1 MTFLLFVVH
10 INKFYN
16 QQNEK
21 ENKTNFFI
29 FIKKKKKRYKNR
41 K

>member
-29 FIKKKKKRYKNR
+29 LIKKKRYKNR